1 MAVVLPTGQQHTVVM
16 PAGRL
21 FTIDDLD
28 RFPDDGNRYEL
39 IEGSLHV
46 TPSPLLPHQ
55 EAVANAF
62 RLLDRA
68 CPPDRKVLFAPLD
81 IVLGPATVVQP
92 DVMVL
97 TIDERDEAKVRSTPL
112 VVVEVLSPS
121 TRSYDL
127 SLKRRV
133 YREGGVGS
141 YWVVDPTRPAVTVWT
156 WNGEDETEQEVTG
169 DDALE
174 LTWPFPVTVVPAALT
189 A

>member
-1 MAVVLPTGQQHTVVM
+1 MPAGHQPNVMM
-16 PAGRL
+16 PAGRP

-46 TPSPLLPHQ
+46 TPSPALPHQ

-81 IVLGPATVVQP
+81 LVLGPATVVQP
-92 DVMVL
+92 DVLVL
-97 TIDERDEAKVRSTPL
+97 TIDERDDTKVWSTPL
-112 VVVEVLSPS
+112 LVVEVLSPS

-127 SLKRRV
+127 TLKRRA

-141 YWVVDPTRPAVTVWT
+141 YWVVDPNRPAVTVWT
-156 WNGEDETEQEVTG
+156 WTDDGETEHEVTG
-169 DDALE
+169 GDALE
-174 LTWPFPVTVVPAALT
+174 LTRPFPVTVVPSALI

>member
-1 MAVVLPTGQQHTVVM
+1 M

-55 EAVANAF
+55 EAVANVF
-62 RLLDRA
+62 VLLRGA
-68 CPPDRKVLFAPLD
+68 SPPDRKVLFAPLD
-81 IVLGPATVVQP
+81 IPLGPATVVQP
-92 DVMVL
+92 DVLVL
-97 TIDERDEAKVRSTPL
+97 TIDERDDTKVRSTPL
-112 VVVEVLSPS
+112 LVVEVLSPS

-127 SLKRRV
+127 TLKRRV

-141 YWVVDPTRPAVTVWT
+141 YWVVDPTVPSVTVWT
-156 WNGEDETEQEVTG
+156 WAGDDETEHEVTG
-169 DDALE
+169 DDTLE
-174 LTWPFPVTVVPAALT
+174 LTWPFPVTVVPSSLT